1 MKKDNV
7 FFITLLIIIICLTCC
22 LAFLAFKKEEK
33 EILQTDAMKFKEEY
47 ALLNDKVDEE
57 GNKIYPNVL
66 LEDDNSFVFSTE
78 DEIIELL
85 EKGTGI
91 IYFGYTN
98 CYQCRNIVPILESVA
113 KELGVE
119 QIKYLDISNIRD
131 TLELDENDKIVTT
144 KEGSNNYYQIL
155 KILDDYLNDYTL
167 IGKDGKEIL
176 TNEKR
181 LYAPTVVGI
190 RNGEIVGF
198 YENNTFKNEEL
209 TNEEKETIKNNI
221 KEIFNNVLNEETKNE

>member
-1 MKKDNV
+1 MKKDNI
-7 FFITLLIIIICLTCC
+7 FFLTLLAIIFCLTCS

-33 EILQTDAMKFKEEY
+33 EVLRTDAMKFKEEY

-98 CYQCRNIVPILESVA
+98 CYQCRNIVPILESIA
-113 KELGVE
+113 KELSVE
-119 QIKYLDISNIRD
+119 QINYLDISNIRD

-155 KILDDYLNDYTL
+155 KILDDYLTDYTL

-221 KEIFNNVLNEETKNE
+221 KEIFTNVLKETKNE